1 MSRLSRAT
9 LIVFLA
15 ACGDDDGGMDASVDA
30 SLDVI
35 DVDSAGDVGLDAPS
49 DAGPPPEVEVTYD
62 HGTVVGRTI
71 DGVDWFLA
79 LPYAAPPVGDLR
91 FRPPAA
97 VTPWTEPRDASEP
110 PETCAQVNVLAAAT
124 EVSGSEDC
132 LYLNVFSP
140 DVTASDLPVY
150 LWIHG
155 GAFIAGSGGR
165 SPSAFA
171 RGTGHIVVT
180 INYRLDE
187 LGFLA
192 HSALTAEGATGN
204 YGLLDQRAAMEWVR
218 DHIEAFGGDPDN
230 VTIAGESAGGISVA
244 LHALSPGS
252 DGLFHRAVVQSG
264 PPDLLPLPTLE
275 QAQTR
280 GESFASSVGCADVD
294 TAPACLRALSVD
306 ELVLPTPID
315 AEPGGIFY
323 QSVAVV
329 PTPNIDGV
337 VLPES
342 PADALAGGRFSDVP
356 YLIGSN
362 GDEGTLFHGE
372 ALSELIENEAEYR
385 TALGARYPDDVDAIV
400 AAYPVASY
408 DDANAALTAV
418 TSDQFNCATR
428 EYVRLLADG
437 GASVWLYAFEAVPEG
452 LFVRSLGLNAYHS
465 AELVFLFDLDDTL
478 LGKVADAD
486 RDLQAAMYGFWGRF
500 VATGDP
506 NGGDEPAWPA
516 YATSSD
522 AHMLLVTPPTA
533 GSGYLE
539 SVCDFWADITPTVM
553 Y

>member
-1 MSRLSRAT
+1 
-9 LIVFLA
+9 
-15 ACGDDDGGMDASVDA
+15 MDAGDQDSA
-30 SLDVI
+30 LDV
-35 DVDSAGDVGLDAPS
+35 GTDAPV

-110 PETCAQVNVLAAAT
+110 PESCAQINALTGAT
-124 EVSGSEDC
+124 EVTGSEDC

-140 DVTASDLPVY
+140 DVTATDLPVY
-150 LWIHG
+150 LWVHG

-165 SPSAFA
+165 SPYAFA
-171 RGTGHIVVT
+171 RETGHIVVT
-180 INYRLDE
+180 FNYRLDE

-192 HSALTAEGATGN
+192 HSALAAEGSDGTGN
-204 YGLLDQRAAMEWVR
+204 YALLDQRAAMEWVR
-218 DHIEAFGGDPDN
+218 DHIERFGGDPDN
-230 VTIAGESAGGISVA
+230 VTLAGLSAGAISVA
-244 LHALSPGS
+244 LHAISPGS
-252 DGLFHRAVVQSG
+252 DGLFHRAVVESG

-280 GESFASSVGCADVD
+280 GEAFAASVGCTDVD
-294 TAPACLRALSVD
+294 TAPACLRALSVE
-306 ELVLPTPID
+306 ELVLPTPLTG
-315 AEPGGIFY
+315 EPGGIFY
-323 QSVAVV
+323 GSTLLI
-329 PTPNIDGV
+329 PTPVIDGV
-337 VLPES
+337 TLVES

-362 GDEGTLFHGE
+362 GDEGSIFHGD
-372 ALSELIENEAEYR
+372 ALSVPVADEAEYQ
-385 TALGARYPDDVDAIV
+385 TALAARYPDDVDAIV

-418 TSDQFNCATR
+418 TNDWFNCATR

-437 GASVWLYAFEAVPEG
+437 GATVWLYAFEAVPEG
-452 LFVRSLGLNAYHS
+452 LFVDSLNLNAYHG
-465 AELVFLFDLDDTL
+465 AESVFLFDLDEVL

-486 RDLQAAMYGFWGRF
+486 RDLQATMHRYWGRF
-500 VATGDP
+500 VDTGDP
-506 NGGDEPAWPA
+506 NGGDDAAWPA
-516 YATSSD
+516 YETSSD
-522 AHMLLVTPPTA
+522 SHMLLVTPPAA

-539 SVCDFWADITPTVM
+539 SECDFWADITPSGM
-553 Y
+553 F